1 MSPQHRGSGIMTA
14 HRQTIARNLRKAREA
29 TGMNRSEVAARCLL
43 AGYPGL
49 YEQALGRTERG
60 DRDLELGEAMTL
72 AHILDA
78 TVADF
83 VADMYAE
90 HRPPL
95 PWHSDAHAE
104 VNPTGCPVYPGAD
117 E

>member
-1 MSPQHRGSGIMTA
+1 MSPRHLGSGIMAA
-14 HRQTIARNLRKAREA
+14 HRQVIARNLRRAREA

-49 YEQALGRTERG
+49 YEQNLGRTERG
-60 DRDLELGEAMTL
+60 ERDLELAEAMTL
-72 AHILDA
+72 AAILD
-78 TVADF
+78 TTLGELVVDL
-83 VADMYAE
+83 YAE
-90 HRPPL
+90 TKPPL

-104 VNPTGCPVYPGAD
+104 ANPTGCPVYPGGD